1 MKNKIKY
8 IALGLMGAIFIDG
21 VAFTIF
27 SLASGKYGDLAD
39 WVSGL
44 GTLAAF
50 FAVFWQQHSQENM
63 ERAFRIEQG
72 RPRFMIMYSGKLPN
86 ETNVLF
92 NTIGNYDLLY
102 DFIINHN
109 GELITLENI
118 SNNTIYT
125 LEVII
130 EYRLGDKQYWRRNG
144 IHGGDVVAFA
154 PSFLLTKNLRKLSI
168 SKVKA
173 RFLTVSNEIGFYKYD
188 FSKDKESYYFVENEQ
203 NSQIKASES
212 GKMVSKNAIEVKEWN
227 KEFDD
232 LKGKFLL
239 QSTIPYGQLKRK
251 MSKQLINPVK
261 RKYVHDIV
269 PNQRKH
275 E

>member
-72 RPRFMIMYSGKLPN
+72 RPRFMIMYRGELPDK
-86 ETNVLF
+86 TSILF
-92 NTIGNYDLLY
+92 NTFGKEDLY
-102 DFIINHN
+102 NFIINN
-109 GELITLENI
+109 NVELITLENI

-125 LEVII
+125 LDVII
-130 EYRLGDKQYWRRNG
+130 EYKSGDKQYWTRNG
-144 IHGGDVVAFA
+144 IRSGDIVAFA
-154 PSFLLTKNLRKLSI
+154 SSFLLEKNLRERSI
-168 SKVKA
+168 TKIKA
-173 RFLTVSNEIGFYKYD
+173 RFLTISNEIGFYKYE
-188 FSKDKESYYFVENEQ
+188 FSNKESYFFVENEQ
-203 NSQIKASES
+203 NSQIRASES
-212 GKMVSKNAIEVKEWN
+212 GEMVAKNDIQVKEWN

-232 LKGKFLL
+232 LKGKSLV

-251 MSKQLINPVK
+251 MSK
-261 RKYVHDIV
+261 
-269 PNQRKH
+269 
-275 E
+275 